1 MFRMDIL
8 RPFSAYRRK
17 TGRTRDLI
25 SGIVLSVIFVLSAP
39 FLRGGPQEK
48 AATDQTVPIM
58 PDIDRPD
65 SWADRM
71 RRERPVREL
80 SVKDAIRLAL
90 INNLEI
96 AIEDYNEDLNRQQVF
111 GAKGFYDPRLR
122 FEVGWTATE
131 NPSRS
136 ILDAGRGIPVN
147 TTDRI
152 YFDTSLVQN
161 LPNGSNLTVR
171 FNNDR
176 FSTNSTF
183 SFMNPSFGSN
193 FAVLLRQPLWR
204 GFRQTQTRHQLKLFN
219 LDIKISD
226 SQFQQKVS
234 EIVQQVQ
241 NQYWELVFA
250 IESYEAI
257 RKSME
262 LAIIQHE
269 NNRKRVRIGVM
280 ASIEIT
286 ASRAEVAT
294 REQELIQSEVQII
307 TSQNGL
313 KRHLAPDPT
322 APIWNLTLIPT
333 QLPQVQDLAITLD
346 EAIARALENRPE
358 LEQNRLLREKVEVD
372 REYYRQDGRPTVDFV
387 ASLSNTGR
395 AGEIFGSEFV
405 DTDGD
410 GIPDTGLQNV
420 PQPANP
426 FFGGFGNSW
435 GQVFGFDY
443 INYTLGVSVEIP
455 LRNRANEA
463 QRASLLIEDR
473 RLASQL
479 KNQQQ
484 MIIVEVRNAYES
496 IATQRKRLE
505 AARVARQLS
514 EAQLEGE
521 NKRFQ
526 AGLST
531 NFEVLRYQRD
541 LSQSQVQELR
551 ARVDYQQAVTDL
563 EKAMYTIVDS
573 NDIVLARRD

>member
-1 MFRMDIL
+1 MKSVKGIIL
-8 RPFSAYRRK
+8 P
-17 TGRTRDLI
+17 
-25 SGIVLSVIFVLSAP
+25 IVFVFALP
-39 FLRGGPQEK
+39 FLRAVPQEK
-48 AATDQTVPIM
+48 SAPDQEGPKM
-58 PDIDRPD
+58 PEIDRPE

-96 AIEDYNEDLNRQQVF
+96 AIEDYNEDLNRQQIF
-111 GAKGFYDPRLR
+111 GTRGFYDPRLQ
-122 FEVGWTATE
+122 FEVGWAATE
-131 NPSRS
+131 NPARS

-147 TTDRI
+147 TTNRI

-161 LPNGSNLTVR
+161 LPNGSSLTLN
-171 FNNDR
+171 FNNNR
-176 FSTNSTF
+176 FSTNSAF

-193 FAVLLRQPLWR
+193 FAASLRQPLLR
-204 GFRQTQTRHQLKLFN
+204 GFRQTQTRRQLKLYN
-219 LDIKISD
+219 LDIEISD

-269 NNRKRVRIGVM
+269 NNQKRVRIGVM
-280 ASIEIT
+280 APIEVT

-294 REQELIQSEVQII
+294 REQEMIQSEVQII

-313 KRHLAPDPT
+313 KRYLAPDPT
-322 APIWNLTLIPT
+322 AAIWNLTLIPT
-333 QLPQVQDLAITLD
+333 QLPRVQDLTITLD
-346 EAIARALENRPE
+346 EAISRAMERRPE
-358 LEQNRLLREKVEVD
+358 LEQNRLEREQVEVD
-372 REYYRQDGRPTVDFV
+372 REYYQREGRPTVDLV
-387 ASLSNTGR
+387 ASLTNTGR
-395 AGEIFGSEFV
+395 AGEVFGSEFV

-410 GIPDTGLQNV
+410 GVPDTRLENV
-420 PQPANP
+420 PQPSNP
-426 FFGGFGNSW
+426 FFGSFGKSW

-463 QRASLLIEDR
+463 DRARILIQDR

-484 MIIVEVRNAYES
+484 MIIVEVRNAFES
-496 IATQRKRLE
+496 IATQRKRLQ
-505 AARVARQLS
+505 AAQVARQLS

-563 EKAMYTIVDS
+563 ETAMYTIVDS
-573 NDIVLARRD
+573 SDIVMARRD

>member
-1 MFRMDIL
+1 MKSVKGIIL
-8 RPFSAYRRK
+8 P
-17 TGRTRDLI
+17 
-25 SGIVLSVIFVLSAP
+25 IFLLTAVP
-39 FLRGGPQEK
+39 FLRAVPQEK
-48 AATDQTVPIM
+48 TATDQAQPTM
-58 PDIDRPD
+58 PAIDRPE

-96 AIEDYNEDLNRQQVF
+96 AIEDYNEDLNRQQIF
-111 GAKGFYDPRLR
+111 GTRGFYDPRLS
-122 FEVGWTATE
+122 FEVGWAATE
-131 NPSRS
+131 NPARS

-161 LPNGSNLTVR
+161 LPNGSSVILS
-171 FNNDR
+171 FNNNR

-193 FAVLLRQPLWR
+193 FAVSLRQPLWR
-204 GFRQTQTRHQLKLFN
+204 GFKKTQTRRQLKLFN
-219 LDIKISD
+219 LDIEISD
-226 SQFQQKVS
+226 SQFQQTVS

-269 NNRKRVRIGVM
+269 NNQKRVQIGVM
-280 ASIEIT
+280 APIEIT

-294 REQELIQSEVQII
+294 REQEMIQSEVQII

-333 QLPQVQDLAITLD
+333 QLPQVQDLAITMD
-346 EAIARALENRPE
+346 EAISRALGRRPE
-358 LEQNRLLREKVEVD
+358 LEQNRLLRQKVEVD
-372 REYYRQDGRPTVDFV
+372 REYYQREGRPTVDLV
-387 ASLSNTGR
+387 ASLTNTGR

-410 GIPDTGLQNV
+410 GVPDTSLQNV
-420 PQPANP
+420 PQQANP
-426 FFGGFGNSW
+426 FFGSFGNSW

-463 QRASLLIEDR
+463 ERAMLLIEDR

-505 AARVARQLS
+505 AAGVARQLS
-514 EAQLEGE
+514 EAQLVGE

-563 EKAMYTIVDS
+563 ETAMYTIVDN

>member
-1 MFRMDIL
+1 MNIP
-8 RPFSAYRRK
+8 RPFAARRRRIR
-17 TGRTRDLI
+17 RTRGLLA
-25 SGIVLSVIFVLSAP
+25 GIALPIFLVLTVP
-39 FLRGGPQEK
+39 FLWAVPQEK
-48 AATDQTVPIM
+48 TASDQAQSEM
-58 PDIDRPD
+58 PAIDRPE

-80 SVKDAIRLAL
+80 SVKDVIRLAL
-90 INNLEI
+90 TNNLEI
-96 AIEDYNEDLNRQQVF
+96 AIEDYNEDLNRQWIF
-111 GAKGFYDPRLR
+111 GTRGFYDPRLR
-122 FEVGWTATE
+122 FEVGWAATE
-131 NPSRS
+131 NPARS
-136 ILDAGRGIPVN
+136 ILDAGQGIPVN

-161 LPNGSNLTVR
+161 LPNGSSLILN
-171 FNNDR
+171 FNNNR

-193 FAVLLRQPLWR
+193 FAVSLRQPLWR
-204 GFRQTQTRHQLKLFN
+204 GFRETFTRRQLKLYN
-219 LDIKISD
+219 LDIEISE

-280 ASIEIT
+280 APIEIT

-294 REQELIQSEVQII
+294 REQEMIQSEVQII
-307 TSQNGL
+307 TAQNGL

-333 QLPQVQDLAITLD
+333 QLPRVQELAITLD
-346 EAIARALENRPE
+346 EAIARAMERRPE
-358 LEQNRLLREKVEVD
+358 LEQNRLLREQVEVD
-372 REYYRQDGRPTVDFV
+372 REYYQREGRPTVDLV
-387 ASLSNTGR
+387 VSLTNTGR

-405 DTDGD
+405 DSDGD
-410 GIPDTGLQNV
+410 GVPDTRLENV
-420 PQPANP
+420 SQPSNP
-426 FFGGFGNSW
+426 FFGSFGNSW

-455 LRNRANEA
+455 LKNRANDAE
-463 QRASLLIEDR
+463 RARILIRDR

-505 AARVARQLS
+505 AAGVARQLS

-541 LSQSQVQELR
+541 LSQAQVQELR

-573 NDIVLARRD
+573 NDIMLARRD

>member
-1 MFRMDIL
+1 MKSVNRIIVPIL
-8 RPFSAYRRK
+8 FVILVP
-17 TGRTRDLI
+17 
-25 SGIVLSVIFVLSAP
+25 LSRAV
-39 FLRGGPQEK
+39 PQEK
-48 AATDQTVPIM
+48 SDPDQTTPQM
-58 PDIDRPD
+58 PKIDRPE

-71 RRERPVREL
+71 RREGPVREL
-80 SVKDAIRLAL
+80 TVKDAIRLAL

-96 AIEDYNEDLNRQQVF
+96 AIEDYNEDLNRQWIF
-111 GAKGFYDPRLR
+111 GTRGFYDPRLQ
-122 FEVGWTATE
+122 FEVGWAATE
-131 NPSRS
+131 NPARS

-152 YFDTSLVQN
+152 YFNTSLVQN
-161 LPNGSNLTVR
+161 LPNGSSLTLN
-171 FNNDR
+171 FNNNR
-176 FSTNSTF
+176 FSTNSAF

-193 FAVLLRQPLWR
+193 FAVSLRQPLWR
-204 GFRQTQTRHQLKLFN
+204 GFRKTQTRRQLKLYN
-219 LDIKISD
+219 LEIEIND

-269 NNRKRVRIGVM
+269 NNQKRVQIGVM
-280 ASIEIT
+280 APIEIT

-294 REQELIQSEVQII
+294 REQEMIQSEVQII

-313 KRHLAPDPT
+313 KRYLAPDPT
-322 APIWNLTLIPT
+322 ARLWNLTLIPT
-333 QLPQVQDLAITLD
+333 QLPRVQDLAITLD
-346 EAIARALENRPE
+346 EAIARAMERRPE
-358 LEQNRLLREKVEVD
+358 LEQNRLLRKQVEVD
-372 REYYRQDGRPTVDFV
+372 REYYQREGRPTVDLV
-387 ASLSNTGR
+387 ASLTNTGR
-395 AGEIFGSEFV
+395 AGEVFGSEFV
-405 DTDGD
+405 DSDGD
-410 GIPDTGLQNV
+410 GVPDMRLENV
-420 PQPANP
+420 PQPSNP
-426 FFGGFGNSW
+426 FFGSFGNSW

-463 QRASLLIEDR
+463 ERARLLIRER
-473 RLASQL
+473 RLTSQL

-484 MIIVEVRNAYES
+484 MVIVEVRNAYES

>member
-1 MFRMDIL
+1 MKSVKGIFLPVFIVIAV
-8 RPFSAYRRK
+8 PFLGA
-17 TGRTRDLI
+17 
-25 SGIVLSVIFVLSAP
+25 VPQEESAP
-39 FLRGGPQEK
+39 DQDGPQ
-48 AATDQTVPIM
+48 M
-58 PDIDRPD
+58 PKIDRPE

-90 INNLEI
+90 LNNLEI
-96 AIEDYNEDLNRQQVF
+96 AIEDYNEDLNRQQIF
-111 GAKGFYDPRLR
+111 GTRGFYDPRIQ
-122 FEVGWTATE
+122 FEVGWAATE
-131 NPSRS
+131 NPARS
-136 ILDAGRGIPVN
+136 ILDAGQGIPVN
-147 TTDRI
+147 TTDRV
-152 YFDTSLVQN
+152 YFDTSLIQN
-161 LPNGSNLTVR
+161 LPNGSSLTFS
-171 FNNDR
+171 FNNNR

-193 FAVLLRQPLWR
+193 FAVGLRQPLWR
-204 GFRQTQTRHQLKLFN
+204 GFRKTQTRRQLKLFN
-219 LDIKISD
+219 LEIEISD

-269 NNRKRVRIGVM
+269 NNQKRVRIGVM
-280 ASIEIT
+280 APIEIT

-294 REQELIQSEVQII
+294 REQEMIQSEVQII

-313 KRHLAPDPT
+313 KRHLAPDPR
-322 APIWNLTLIPT
+322 APLWNLTLIPT
-333 QLPQVQDLAITLD
+333 QLPRVRDLTITLD
-346 EAIARALENRPE
+346 EAIARAMEKRPE
-358 LEQNRLLREKVEVD
+358 LDQNRLLQEQVEVD
-372 REYYRQDGRPTVDFV
+372 REYYRQDGRPTVDLV
-387 ASLSNTGR
+387 ASLTNTGR
-395 AGEIFGSEFV
+395 AGEILARQFV

-410 GIPDTGLQNV
+410 GVPDTRMQDV
-420 PQPANP
+420 PQLSNP
-426 FFGGFGNSW
+426 FFGSFGNSW

-463 QRASLLIEDR
+463 ERASLLIRER

-505 AARVARQLS
+505 AARVARELS

>member
-1 MFRMDIL
+1 MEIL

-17 TGRTRDLI
+17 IRRTGDLL
-25 SGIVLSVIFVLSAP
+25 SRIVLSILFVLPVP
-39 FLRGGPQEK
+39 FLRGGLQEK
-48 AATDQTVPIM
+48 AAADQTRPII
-58 PDIDRPD
+58 PEIDRPD

-71 RRERPVREL
+71 RRETPVRKL

-90 INNLEI
+90 TNNLEI
-96 AIEDYNEDLNRQQVF
+96 AIEDYNEDLNRQNIF
-111 GAKGFYDPRLR
+111 RSKGFYDPRLR
-122 FEVGWTATE
+122 FEVGWAATE

-136 ILDAGRGIPVN
+136 ILDAGQGIPVN
-147 TTDRI
+147 TTDQI

-161 LPNGSNLTVR
+161 LPNGSSLTLN
-171 FNNDR
+171 FNNNR

-193 FAVLLRQPLWR
+193 FAVMLRQPLWR
-204 GFRQTQTRHQLKLFN
+204 GFRKTQTRRELKLYN
-219 LDIKISD
+219 LETEISD

-241 NQYWELVFA
+241 KQYWELVFA

-269 NNRKRVRIGVM
+269 NNRKRVQIGVM

-294 REQELIQSEVQII
+294 REQEMIQSEVQII
-307 TSQNGL
+307 TAQNGL

-346 EAIARALENRPE
+346 EAIARAMERRPE
-358 LEQNRLLREKVEVD
+358 LEQNRLLREQVEVD
-372 REYYRQDGRPTVDFV
+372 REYYKQDGRPTVDLV
-387 ASLSNTGR
+387 ASLTNTGR

-410 GIPDTGLQNV
+410 GVPDTRLQNV
-420 PQPANP
+420 PQPSNP

-463 QRASLLIEDR
+463 ERASLLIRDR
-473 RLASQL
+473 QLASQL

-541 LSQSQVQELR
+541 LGQSQVQELR
-551 ARVDYQQAVTDL
+551 ARLAYQQAVTDL
-563 EKAMYTIVDS
+563 EKAHVHHCRQQRHR
-573 NDIVLARRD
+573 AGPP

>member
-1 MFRMDIL
+1 MKSVKGIIL
-8 RPFSAYRRK
+8 PVF
-17 TGRTRDLI
+17 
-25 SGIVLSVIFVLSAP
+25 VVIAVP
-39 FLRGGPQEK
+39 FLRAVPQEEPAPDQAGPQ
-48 AATDQTVPIM
+48 M
-58 PDIDRPD
+58 PKIDRPE

-90 INNLEI
+90 LNNLEI
-96 AIEDYNEDLNRQQVF
+96 AIEDYNEDLNRQQIF
-111 GAKGFYDPRLR
+111 GTRGFYDPRLQ

-131 NPSRS
+131 NPARS
-136 ILDAGRGIPVN
+136 ILDAGQGIPVN

-152 YFDTSLVQN
+152 YFDTALIQN
-161 LPNGSNLTVR
+161 LPNGSSLSLS
-171 FNNDR
+171 FNNNR

-193 FAVLLRQPLWR
+193 FAVGLRQPLWR
-204 GFRQTQTRHQLKLFN
+204 GFRKTQTRRQLKLYN
-219 LDIKISD
+219 LEIEISD

-269 NNRKRVRIGVM
+269 NNQKRVRIGVM
-280 ASIEIT
+280 APIEIT

-294 REQELIQSEVQII
+294 REQEMIQSEVQII

-313 KRHLAPDPT
+313 KRHLAPDPR
-322 APIWNLTLIPT
+322 APLWNLTLIPT
-333 QLPQVQDLAITLD
+333 QLPRVHDLTITLD
-346 EAIARALENRPE
+346 EAIARAMEGRPE
-358 LEQNRLLREKVEVD
+358 LDQNRLLREQVEVD
-372 REYYRQDGRPTVDFV
+372 REYYRQDGRPTVDLV
-387 ASLSNTGR
+387 ASLTNTGR
-395 AGEIFGSEFV
+395 AGEIFGSQFV

-410 GIPDTGLQNV
+410 GVPDTRMQNV
-420 PQPANP
+420 AQPSSP

-443 INYTLGVSVEIP
+443 INYTVGVSVEIP
-455 LRNRANEA
+455 LKNRANEA
-463 QRASLLIEDR
+463 ERASLLIRER

-496 IATQRKRLE
+496 IATQGKRLE
-505 AARVARQLS
+505 AARVARELS

>member
-1 MFRMDIL
+1 MNIPRQF
-8 RPFSAYRRK
+8 AVRRRRIR
-17 TGRTRDLI
+17 RTRGLLA
-25 SGIVLSVIFVLSAP
+25 GIVLPIFLVLTVP
-39 FLRGGPQEK
+39 FLWAVPQEK
-48 AATDQTVPIM
+48 TAFDQAQSEM
-58 PDIDRPD
+58 PAIDRPE

-71 RRERPVREL
+71 RREKLVREL
-80 SVKDAIRLAL
+80 SVKDAIRLSL

-96 AIEDYNEDLNRQQVF
+96 SIEDYNEDLNRQLIF
-111 GAKGFYDPRLR
+111 GTKGFYDPRIQ
-122 FEVGWTATE
+122 FEVGWAATE
-131 NPSRS
+131 NPARS
-136 ILDAGRGIPVN
+136 ILDAGQGIPVN

-161 LPNGSNLTVR
+161 LPNGSSLALN
-171 FNNDR
+171 FNNNR
-176 FSTNSTF
+176 FSTNSSF

-193 FAVLLRQPLWR
+193 IAATLRQPLLR
-204 GFRQTQTRHQLKLFN
+204 GFRKTQTRRQLMLYN
-219 LDIKISD
+219 LETEISD

-280 ASIEIT
+280 APIEVT

-294 REQELIQSEVQII
+294 REQEMIQSEVQII

-313 KRHLAPDPT
+313 RRYLAPDPT
-322 APIWNLTLIPT
+322 ASIWNLTLIPT
-333 QLPQVQDLAITLD
+333 QRPQVQDLVITLD
-346 EAIARALENRPE
+346 EAIARAMERRPE
-358 LEQNRLLREKVEVD
+358 LKQNQLAREQVEVD
-372 REYYRQDGRPTVDFV
+372 REFFQKDGRPSVDLV
-387 ASLSNTGR
+387 ASLTNTGR
-395 AGEIFGSEFV
+395 AGEVFGSEFV

-410 GIPDTGLQNV
+410 GVPDTRMQNV
-420 PQPANP
+420 PQPGSP
-426 FFGGFGNSW
+426 FYGGFGNSW

-455 LRNRANEA
+455 LKNRANEA
-463 QRASLLIEDR
+463 ERASILIRDR

-484 MIIVEVRNAYES
+484 MIIVEVRNAYET

-505 AARVARQLS
+505 AAGVARQLS

-541 LSQSQVQELR
+541 LSQAQVQELR

-573 NDIVLARRD
+573 NDIMLARRD

>member
-1 MFRMDIL
+1 MNIP
-8 RPFSAYRRK
+8 RPFAVRRRRIR
-17 TGRTRDLI
+17 RTRGLLA
-25 SGIVLSVIFVLSAP
+25 GIALPIFLVLTVP
-39 FLRGGPQEK
+39 FLWAVPQEK
-48 AATDQTVPIM
+48 TASDQAQSEM
-58 PDIDRPD
+58 PAIDRPE

-80 SVKDAIRLAL
+80 SVMDAIRLAL
-90 INNLEI
+90 TNNLEI
-96 AIEDYNEDLNRQQVF
+96 AIEDYNEDLNRQQIF
-111 GAKGFYDPRLR
+111 GTRGFYDPRLR
-122 FEVGWTATE
+122 FEVGWAATE
-131 NPSRS
+131 NPARS
-136 ILDAGRGIPVN
+136 ILDAGQGIPVN

-161 LPNGSNLTVR
+161 LPNGSSLTLN
-171 FNNDR
+171 FNNNR

-193 FAVLLRQPLWR
+193 FAVSLRQPLWR
-204 GFRQTQTRHQLKLFN
+204 GFRETFTRRQLKLYN
-219 LDIKISD
+219 LDIEISE

-280 ASIEIT
+280 APIEIT

-294 REQELIQSEVQII
+294 REQEMIQSEVQII
-307 TSQNGL
+307 TAQNGL

-333 QLPQVQDLAITLD
+333 QLPRVQDLAITLD
-346 EAIARALENRPE
+346 EAIARAMERRPE
-358 LEQNRLLREKVEVD
+358 LEQNRLLREQVEVD
-372 REYYRQDGRPTVDFV
+372 REYYQREGRPTVDLV
-387 ASLSNTGR
+387 ASLTNTGR

-405 DTDGD
+405 DSDGD
-410 GIPDTGLQNV
+410 GVPDTRLENV
-420 PQPANP
+420 SQPSNP
-426 FFGGFGNSW
+426 FFGSFGNSW

-455 LRNRANEA
+455 LKNRANDAE
-463 QRASLLIEDR
+463 RARILIRDR

-505 AARVARQLS
+505 AAGVARQLS

-541 LSQSQVQELR
+541 LSQAQVQELR

-573 NDIVLARRD
+573 NDIMLARRD

>member
-1 MFRMDIL
+1 MNIPKPLAARRRRIKRSRGL
-8 RPFSAYRRK
+8 LAGITFSIF
-17 TGRTRDLI
+17 L
-25 SGIVLSVIFVLSAP
+25 VLTVP
-39 FLRGGPQEK
+39 FLRAGPQEK
-48 AATDQTVPIM
+48 TAIDQALSEM
-58 PDIDRPD
+58 PAIDRPE

-71 RRERPVREL
+71 RRETPAREL

-90 INNLEI
+90 VNNLEI
-96 AIEDYNEDLNRQQVF
+96 AIEDYNEDLNRQNIF
-111 GAKGFYDPRLR
+111 RSKGFYDPRLR
-122 FEVGWTATE
+122 FQVGWTATE

-136 ILDAGRGIPVN
+136 ILDAGQGIPVN
-147 TTDRI
+147 TTDQI

-161 LPNGSNLTVR
+161 LPNGSSLTLN
-171 FNNDR
+171 FNNNR

-193 FAVLLRQPLWR
+193 FSIMLRQPLWR
-204 GFRQTQTRHQLKLFN
+204 GFRKTQTRRELKLYN
-219 LDIKISD
+219 LETEISD

-241 NQYWELVFA
+241 KQYWELVFA

-269 NNRKRVRIGVM
+269 NNRKRVQIGVM

-294 REQELIQSEVQII
+294 REQEMIQSEVRII
-307 TSQNGL
+307 TAQNGL

-346 EAIARALENRPE
+346 EAIARAMERRPE
-358 LEQNRLLREKVEVD
+358 LEQNRLLREQVEVD
-372 REYYRQDGRPTVDFV
+372 REYYKQDGRPTVDLV
-387 ASLSNTGR
+387 ASLTNTGR

-410 GIPDTGLQNV
+410 GVPDTRLQNV
-420 PQPANP
+420 PQPSNP

-463 QRASLLIEDR
+463 ERASLLIRDR
-473 RLASQL
+473 QLASRL

-573 NDIVLARRD
+573 SDIVLARRD

>member
-1 MFRMDIL
+1 MKSVKGIIL
-8 RPFSAYRRK
+8 PIFF
-17 TGRTRDLI
+17 
-25 SGIVLSVIFVLSAP
+25 VITVP
-39 FLRGGPQEK
+39 FLRAVPQEK
-48 AATDQTVPIM
+48 STPDQTAPKM
-58 PDIDRPD
+58 PKIDRPE

-96 AIEDYNEDLNRQQVF
+96 AIEDYNEDLNRQQIF
-111 GAKGFYDPRLR
+111 GTRGFYDPRLR
-122 FEVGWTATE
+122 FEVGWAATE
-131 NPSRS
+131 NPARS

-161 LPNGSNLTVR
+161 LPNGSSFTLS
-171 FNNDR
+171 FNNNR

-193 FAVLLRQPLWR
+193 FAVELRQPLWR
-204 GFRQTQTRHQLKLFN
+204 GFQKTQTRLQLKLYN
-219 LDIKISD
+219 LQTEISD

-269 NNRKRVRIGVM
+269 NNQKRVRIGVM
-280 ASIEIT
+280 APIEIT

-294 REQELIQSEVQII
+294 REQEMIQSEVQII

-313 KRHLAPDPT
+313 KRYLAPDPT

-333 QLPQVQDLAITLD
+333 QRPQVQDLAITLD
-346 EAIARALENRPE
+346 EAIGRALERRPE
-358 LEQNRLLREKVEVD
+358 LEQNRLAREQVEME
-372 REYYRQDGRPTVDFV
+372 REYYQREGRPTVDLV
-387 ASLSNTGR
+387 ASLTNTGR

-405 DTDGD
+405 DADGD
-410 GIPDTGLQNV
+410 GVPDTRLQNV

-426 FFGGFGNSW
+426 FFGRFGNSW

-463 QRASLLIEDR
+463 ERASLLIEDR
-473 RLASQL
+473 RLTSRL

-514 EAQLEGE
+514 EAQLKGE

-551 ARVDYQQAVTDL
+551 ARVDHQQAVTDL

>member
-1 MFRMDIL
+1 MKSVKGIIL
-8 RPFSAYRRK
+8 PIF
-17 TGRTRDLI
+17 L
-25 SGIVLSVIFVLSAP
+25 VIAVP
-39 FLRGGPQEK
+39 FLRAVPQEK
-48 AATDQTVPIM
+48 STSDQTAPKM
-58 PDIDRPD
+58 PKIDRPE

-90 INNLEI
+90 VNNLEI
-96 AIEDYNEDLNRQQVF
+96 AIEDYNEDLNRQWIF
-111 GAKGFYDPRLR
+111 GTRGFYDPRLR
-122 FEVGWTATE
+122 FEVGWAATE
-131 NPSRS
+131 NPARS
-136 ILDAGRGIPVN
+136 ILDAGQGIPVN

-161 LPNGSNLTVR
+161 LPNGSSVALN
-171 FNNDR
+171 FNNNR
-176 FSTNSTF
+176 FSTNSAF

-193 FAVLLRQPLWR
+193 FAVSLRQPLMR
-204 GFRQTQTRHQLKLFN
+204 GFRQTQTRRQLKLYN
-219 LDIKISD
+219 LETEIND

-269 NNRKRVRIGVM
+269 NNQKRVQIGVM
-280 ASIEIT
+280 APIEIT

-294 REQELIQSEVQII
+294 REQEMIQSEVQII

-313 KRHLAPDPT
+313 KRYLAPDPT

-333 QLPQVQDLAITLD
+333 QLPRVQDLAITMD
-346 EAIARALENRPE
+346 EAIARAMERRPE
-358 LEQNRLLREKVEVD
+358 LEQNRLLREQVEVD
-372 REYYRQDGRPTVDFV
+372 REYYRREGRPTVDLV
-387 ASLSNTGR
+387 ASLTNTGR
-395 AGEIFGSEFV
+395 AGEVFGSEFV
-405 DTDGD
+405 DSDGD
-410 GIPDTGLQNV
+410 GVPDMRLENV
-420 PQPANP
+420 PQTSSP
-426 FFGGFGNSW
+426 FFGSFGNSW
-435 GQVFGFDY
+435 GQVFGFNY
-443 INYTLGVSVEIP
+443 MNYTLGVSVEIP
-455 LRNRANEA
+455 LKNRANDAE
-463 QRASLLIEDR
+463 RARILIRDR

-484 MIIVEVRNAYES
+484 MVIVEVRNAYES

-505 AARVARQLS
+505 AAGVARQLS

-541 LSQSQVQELR
+541 LSQAQVQELR

-563 EKAMYTIVDS
+563 EKAMYTIVDN

>member
-1 MFRMDIL
+1 MK
-8 RPFSAYRRK
+8 SVK
-17 TGRTRDLI
+17 
-25 SGIVLSVIFVLSAP
+25 GIIVPVFFVFAVP
-39 FLRGGPQEK
+39 FLRAVPQQKSAPDQIGPK
-48 AATDQTVPIM
+48 M
-58 PDIDRPD
+58 PEIDRPE

-96 AIEDYNEDLNRQQVF
+96 AIEDYNEDLNRQQIF
-111 GAKGFYDPRLR
+111 GTRGFYDPRLR
-122 FEVGWTATE
+122 FEVGWAATE
-131 NPSRS
+131 NPARS

-161 LPNGSNLTVR
+161 LPNGSSFTLS
-171 FNNDR
+171 FNNNR

-193 FAVLLRQPLWR
+193 FAVELRQPLWR
-204 GFRQTQTRHQLKLFN
+204 GFQKTQTRLQLKLYN
-219 LDIKISD
+219 LQTEISD

-269 NNRKRVRIGVM
+269 NNQKRVRIGVM
-280 ASIEIT
+280 APIEIT

-294 REQELIQSEVQII
+294 REQEMIQSEVQII

-313 KRHLAPDPT
+313 KRYLAPDPT

-333 QLPQVQDLAITLD
+333 QRPQVQDLAITLD
-346 EAIARALENRPE
+346 EAIGRALERRPE
-358 LEQNRLLREKVEVD
+358 LEQNRLAREQVEME
-372 REYYRQDGRPTVDFV
+372 REYYQREGRPTVDLV
-387 ASLSNTGR
+387 ASLTNTGR

-405 DTDGD
+405 DADGD
-410 GIPDTGLQNV
+410 GVPDTRLQNV

-426 FFGGFGNSW
+426 FFGRFGNSW

-463 QRASLLIEDR
+463 ERASLLIEDR
-473 RLASQL
+473 RLTSRL

-514 EAQLEGE
+514 EAQLKGE

-551 ARVDYQQAVTDL
+551 ARVDHQQAVTDL

>member
-1 MFRMDIL
+1 MNIP
-8 RPFSAYRRK
+8 RPFAVRRRRIK
-17 TGRTRDLI
+17 RTRGLLA
-25 SGIVLSVIFVLSAP
+25 GIALPIFLVLTVP
-39 FLRGGPQEK
+39 FLWAVPQEK
-48 AATDQTVPIM
+48 TASDQAQSEM
-58 PDIDRPD
+58 PAIDRPE

-90 INNLEI
+90 TNNLEI
-96 AIEDYNEDLNRQQVF
+96 AIEDYNEDLNRQWIF
-111 GAKGFYDPRLR
+111 GARGFYDPRLR
-122 FEVGWTATE
+122 FEVGWAATE
-131 NPSRS
+131 NPARS
-136 ILDAGRGIPVN
+136 ILDAGQGIPVN

-161 LPNGSNLTVR
+161 LPNGSSLTLN
-171 FNNDR
+171 FNNNR

-193 FAVLLRQPLWR
+193 FAVSLRQPLWR
-204 GFRQTQTRHQLKLFN
+204 GFRETFTRRQLKLYN
-219 LDIKISD
+219 LDIEISE

-280 ASIEIT
+280 APIEIT

-294 REQELIQSEVQII
+294 REQEMIQSEVQII
-307 TSQNGL
+307 TAQNGL

-333 QLPQVQDLAITLD
+333 QLPRVQDLAITLD
-346 EAIARALENRPE
+346 EAIARAMERRPE
-358 LEQNRLLREKVEVD
+358 LEQNRLLREQVEVD
-372 REYYRQDGRPTVDFV
+372 REYYQREGRPTVDLV
-387 ASLSNTGR
+387 ASLTNTGR

-405 DTDGD
+405 DSDGD
-410 GIPDTGLQNV
+410 GVPDTRLENV
-420 PQPANP
+420 SQPSNP
-426 FFGGFGNSW
+426 FFGSFGNSW

-455 LRNRANEA
+455 LKNRANDAE
-463 QRASLLIEDR
+463 RARILIRDR

-505 AARVARQLS
+505 AAGVARQLS

-541 LSQSQVQELR
+541 LSQAQVQELR

-573 NDIVLARRD
+573 NDIVMARRD

>member
-1 MFRMDIL
+1 MKSVKGIIL
-8 RPFSAYRRK
+8 PIFF
-17 TGRTRDLI
+17 
-25 SGIVLSVIFVLSAP
+25 VITVP
-39 FLRGGPQEK
+39 FLRAVPQEK
-48 AATDQTVPIM
+48 STPDQTAPKM
-58 PDIDRPD
+58 PKIDRPE

-96 AIEDYNEDLNRQQVF
+96 AIEDYNEDLNRQWIF
-111 GAKGFYDPRLR
+111 GTRGFYDPRLR
-122 FEVGWTATE
+122 FEVGWAATE
-131 NPSRS
+131 NPARS

-161 LPNGSNLTVR
+161 LPNGSSVTLN
-171 FNNDR
+171 FNNNR
-176 FSTNSTF
+176 FSTNSAF

-193 FAVLLRQPLWR
+193 FAVSLRQPLMR
-204 GFRQTQTRHQLKLFN
+204 GFRQTQTRRQLKLYN
-219 LDIKISD
+219 LETEIND

-269 NNRKRVRIGVM
+269 NNQKRVRIGVM
-280 ASIEIT
+280 APIEIT

-294 REQELIQSEVQII
+294 REQEMIQSEVQII

-313 KRHLAPDPT
+313 KRYLAPDPT
-322 APIWNLTLIPT
+322 AAIWNLTLIPT
-333 QLPQVQDLAITLD
+333 QLPRVRDLAITLD
-346 EAIARALENRPE
+346 EAIARAMERRPE
-358 LEQNRLLREKVEVD
+358 LEQNRLLREQVEVD
-372 REYYRQDGRPTVDFV
+372 REYYQREGRPSVDLV
-387 ASLSNTGR
+387 ASLTNTGR

-405 DTDGD
+405 DSDGD
-410 GIPDTGLQNV
+410 GVPDTRLENV
-420 PQPANP
+420 SQPSNP
-426 FFGGFGNSW
+426 FSGSFGNSW

-455 LRNRANEA
+455 LKNRANDAE
-463 QRASLLIEDR
+463 RARILIRDR

-484 MIIVEVRNAYES
+484 MVIVEVRNAYES

-505 AARVARQLS
+505 AAGVARQLS

-541 LSQSQVQELR
+541 LSQAQVQELR

-563 EKAMYTIVDS
+563 EKAMYTIVDN

>member
-1 MFRMDIL
+1 MNIP
-8 RPFSAYRRK
+8 RPFVVRRRK
-17 TGRTRDLI
+17 TRRTHDPLA
-25 SGIVLSVIFVLSAP
+25 GIVLPIFLLLTVP
-39 FLRGGPQEK
+39 FLRAGPQEK
-48 AATDQTVPIM
+48 TAIDQAQSEM
-58 PDIDRPD
+58 PAIDRPE

-71 RRERPVREL
+71 RRERPVREM

-90 INNLEI
+90 TNNLEI
-96 AIEDYNEDLNRQQVF
+96 AIEDYNEDLNRQNIF
-111 GAKGFYDPRLR
+111 RSKGFYDPRLR
-122 FEVGWTATE
+122 VEVGWTATE
-131 NPSRS
+131 NPARS
-136 ILDAGRGIPVN
+136 ILDAGQGIPVN
-147 TTDRI
+147 TTGLI

-161 LPNGSNLTVR
+161 LPNGSSLTLN
-171 FNNDR
+171 FNNNR
-176 FSTNSTF
+176 FSTNSAF

-193 FAVLLRQPLWR
+193 FAVSLRQPLWR
-204 GFRQTQTRHQLKLFN
+204 GFRKTQTRRELKLYN
-219 LDIKISD
+219 LETEISE
-226 SQFQQKVS
+226 SQFQQKVA

-250 IESYEAI
+250 IQSYEAI

-269 NNRKRVRIGVM
+269 NNRKRVQIGVM

-294 REQELIQSEVQII
+294 REQEMIQSEVQII
-307 TSQNGL
+307 TAQNGL

-322 APIWNLTLIPT
+322 AAIWNLTLIPT

-346 EAIARALENRPE
+346 EAIARAMERRPE
-358 LEQNRLLREKVEVD
+358 LEQNRLLREQVEVD
-372 REYYRQDGRPTVDFV
+372 REYYRRDGRPTVDLV
-387 ASLSNTGR
+387 ASLTNTGR

-410 GIPDTGLQNV
+410 GVPDTRLQNV
-420 PQPANP
+420 PQPSNP

-463 QRASLLIEDR
+463 ERASLLIRDR
-473 RLASQL
+473 QLASQR

-484 MIIVEVRNAYES
+484 VIIVEVRNAYES

-541 LSQSQVQELR
+541 LSQSQVQELK

>member
-1 MFRMDIL
+1 MKSVQGTVL
-8 RPFSAYRRK
+8 P
-17 TGRTRDLI
+17 
-25 SGIVLSVIFVLSAP
+25 IVFVLALSGLPAVPQEESAP
-39 FLRGGPQEK
+39 
-48 AATDQTVPIM
+48 DQTGPKM
-58 PDIDRPD
+58 PEIDRPE

-96 AIEDYNEDLNRQQVF
+96 AIEDYNEDLNRQWIF
-111 GAKGFYDPRLR
+111 GTRGFYDPRLQ
-122 FEVGWTATE
+122 FEVGWAATE
-131 NPSRS
+131 NPARS
-136 ILDAGRGIPVN
+136 ILDAGQGIPVN

-161 LPNGSNLTVR
+161 LPNGSSLTLS
-171 FNNDR
+171 FNNNR
-176 FSTNSTF
+176 YSTNSTF

-193 FAVLLRQPLWR
+193 FAVSMRQPLWR
-204 GFRQTQTRHQLKLFN
+204 GFRKTWTKRQLKLFN
-219 LDIKISD
+219 LDTEISD

-280 ASIEIT
+280 APIEIT

-294 REQELIQSEVQII
+294 REQEMIQSEVQII

-313 KRHLAPDPT
+313 KRYLAPDPT
-322 APIWNLTLIPT
+322 AAIWNLTLIPT
-333 QLPQVQDLAITLD
+333 QLPQVRDLAITMD
-346 EAIARALENRPE
+346 EAIARAMERRPE
-358 LEQNRLLREKVEVD
+358 LEQNRLEREKVEVD
-372 REYYRQDGRPTVDFV
+372 REFYRRDGRPTVDLV
-387 ASLSNTGR
+387 ASLTNTGR

-410 GIPDTGLQNV
+410 GVPDTRMQNV
-420 PQPANP
+420 PQPASP
-426 FFGGFGNSW
+426 FFGSFGNSW

-463 QRASLLIEDR
+463 ERARILIRDR

-563 EKAMYTIVDS
+563 EKAMYTIVDR

>member
-1 MFRMDIL
+1 MNIP
-8 RPFSAYRRK
+8 RPFAVRRRRIR
-17 TGRTRDLI
+17 RTRGLLA
-25 SGIVLSVIFVLSAP
+25 GIVLPIFLVLTVP
-39 FLRGGPQEK
+39 FLWAVPQEK
-48 AATDQTVPIM
+48 TAFDQAQSEM
-58 PDIDRPD
+58 PAIDRPE

-71 RRERPVREL
+71 RREKLVREL
-80 SVKDAIRLAL
+80 SVKDAIRLSL

-96 AIEDYNEDLNRQQVF
+96 SIEDYNEDLNRQLIF
-111 GAKGFYDPRLR
+111 GTKGFYDPRIQ
-122 FEVGWTATE
+122 FEVGWAATE
-131 NPSRS
+131 NPARS
-136 ILDAGRGIPVN
+136 ILDAGQGIPVN

-152 YFDTSLVQN
+152 YFDSSLVQN
-161 LPNGSNLTVR
+161 LPNGSSLTLN
-171 FNNDR
+171 FNNNR
-176 FSTNSTF
+176 FSTNSSF

-193 FAVLLRQPLWR
+193 IAVILRQPLLR
-204 GFRQTQTRHQLKLFN
+204 GFRETWTRRQLRIYN
-219 LDIKISD
+219 LETEIND

-262 LAIIQHE
+262 LAIIQHK

-280 ASIEIT
+280 APIEVT

-294 REQELIQSEVQII
+294 REQEMIQSEVQII

-313 KRHLAPDPT
+313 KRYLAPDPT
-322 APIWNLTLIPT
+322 ASIWNLTLIPT
-333 QLPQVQDLAITLD
+333 QRPQVQDLVITLD
-346 EAIARALENRPE
+346 EAIARAMERRPE
-358 LEQNRLLREKVEVD
+358 LKQNQLAREQVEVD
-372 REYYRQDGRPTVDFV
+372 REFFQKDGRPSVDLV
-387 ASLSNTGR
+387 ANLTNTGR
-395 AGEIFGSEFV
+395 AGEVFGSEFV

-410 GIPDTGLQNV
+410 GVPDTARQNV
-420 PQPANP
+420 PQPGSP
-426 FFGGFGNSW
+426 FYGGFGNSW

-455 LRNRANEA
+455 LKNRANEA
-463 QRASLLIEDR
+463 ERASILIRDR

-484 MIIVEVRNAYES
+484 MIIVEVRNAYET

-505 AARVARQLS
+505 AAGVARQLS

-541 LSQSQVQELR
+541 LSQAQVQELR

-563 EKAMYTIVDS
+563 EKAMYTIVDN

>member
-1 MFRMDIL
+1 MDIL
-8 RPFSAYRRK
+8 RPFSAYRCK

-25 SGIVLSVIFVLSAP
+25 SGIVFSVIFVFSAP

-58 PDIDRPD
+58 PEIDRPD

-71 RRERPVREL
+71 RRETPVREL

-122 FEVGWTATE
+122 FEVGWAATE

-161 LPNGSNLTVR
+161 LPNGSSLTVR

-193 FAVLLRQPLWR
+193 FSVLLRQPLWR

-219 LDIKISD
+219 LDIQISD

-333 QLPQVQDLAITLD
+333 QLPQVQDLTITLD
-346 EAIARALENRPE
+346 EAIARAMEKRPE

-372 REYYRQDGRPTVDFV
+372 REYYRQDGRPTVDLV
-387 ASLSNTGR
+387 ATLTNTGR

-410 GIPDTGLQNV
+410 GVPDTGLQNV

-473 RLASQL
+473 QLASQL

-484 MIIVEVRNAYES
+484 MIIVEVRNAFES

>member
-1 MFRMDIL
+1 
-8 RPFSAYRRK
+8 
-17 TGRTRDLI
+17 
-25 SGIVLSVIFVLSAP
+25 
-39 FLRGGPQEK
+39 
-48 AATDQTVPIM
+48 M
-58 PDIDRPD
+58 PAIDRPE

-71 RRERPVREL
+71 RRETPAREL

-90 INNLEI
+90 VNNLEI
-96 AIEDYNEDLNRQQVF
+96 AIEDYNEDLNRQNIF
-111 GAKGFYDPRLR
+111 RSKGFYDPRLR
-122 FEVGWTATE
+122 FQVGWTATE

-136 ILDAGRGIPVN
+136 ILDAGQGIPVN
-147 TTDRI
+147 TTDQI

-161 LPNGSNLTVR
+161 LPNGSSLTLN
-171 FNNDR
+171 FNNNR

-193 FAVLLRQPLWR
+193 FSIMLRQPLWR
-204 GFRQTQTRHQLKLFN
+204 GFRKTQTRRELKLYN
-219 LDIKISD
+219 LETEISD

-241 NQYWELVFA
+241 KQYWELVFA

-269 NNRKRVRIGVM
+269 NNRKRVQIGVM

-294 REQELIQSEVQII
+294 REQEMIQSEVRII
-307 TSQNGL
+307 TAQNGL

-346 EAIARALENRPE
+346 EAIARAMERRPE
-358 LEQNRLLREKVEVD
+358 LEQNRLLREQVEVD
-372 REYYRQDGRPTVDFV
+372 REYYKQDGRPTVDLV
-387 ASLSNTGR
+387 ASLTNTGR

-410 GIPDTGLQNV
+410 GVPDTRLQNV
-420 PQPANP
+420 PQPSNP

-463 QRASLLIEDR
+463 ERASLLIRDR
-473 RLASQL
+473 QLASRL

-573 NDIVLARRD
+573 SDIVLARRD

>member
-1 MFRMDIL
+1 MNIP
-8 RPFSAYRRK
+8 RPFAVRRRRIR
-17 TGRTRDLI
+17 RTRGLLA
-25 SGIVLSVIFVLSAP
+25 GIVLPIFFVLSVP
-39 FLRGGPQEK
+39 FSRAGPQEK
-48 AATDQTVPIM
+48 TATDQVQPEM
-58 PDIDRPD
+58 PTIDRPE

-90 INNLEI
+90 TNNLEI
-96 AIEDYNEDLNRQQVF
+96 AIEDYNEDLNRQWIF
-111 GAKGFYDPRLR
+111 GARGFYDPRLR
-122 FEVGWTATE
+122 VEVGWAATE
-131 NPSRS
+131 NPARS
-136 ILDAGRGIPVN
+136 ILDAGQGIPVN

-161 LPNGSNLTVR
+161 LPNGSSLTLN
-171 FNNDR
+171 FNNNR

-193 FAVLLRQPLWR
+193 FAVSLRQPLWR
-204 GFRQTQTRHQLKLFN
+204 GFRETFTRRQLKLYN
-219 LDIKISD
+219 LDIEISE

-280 ASIEIT
+280 APIEIT

-294 REQELIQSEVQII
+294 REQEMIQSEVQII
-307 TSQNGL
+307 TAQNGL

-322 APIWNLTLIPT
+322 APIWNRTLIPT

-346 EAIARALENRPE
+346 EAIARAMERRPE
-358 LEQNRLLREKVEVD
+358 LEQNRLLREQVEVD
-372 REYYRQDGRPTVDFV
+372 REYYRRDGRPTVDLV
-387 ASLSNTGR
+387 ASLTNTGR

-405 DTDGD
+405 DSDGD
-410 GIPDTGLQNV
+410 GVPDTRLQNV
-420 PQPANP
+420 PQPSSP
-426 FFGGFGNSW
+426 FFGAFGNSW

-443 INYTLGVSVEIP
+443 INYTLGISVEIP
-455 LRNRANEA
+455 LKNRDNDAE
-463 QRASLLIEDR
+463 RARILIRDR

-505 AARVARQLS
+505 AAGVARQLS

-521 NKRFQ
+521 NRRFQ

-573 NDIVLARRD
+573 NDIMLARRD

>member
-1 MFRMDIL
+1 MKSVKGIIL
-8 RPFSAYRRK
+8 PIF
-17 TGRTRDLI
+17 L
-25 SGIVLSVIFVLSAP
+25 VIAVP
-39 FLRGGPQEK
+39 FLRAVPQEK
-48 AATDQTVPIM
+48 STPDQTAPKM
-58 PDIDRPD
+58 SKIDRPE

-96 AIEDYNEDLNRQQVF
+96 AIEDYNEDLNRQWIF
-111 GAKGFYDPRLR
+111 GTRGFYDPRLR
-122 FEVGWTATE
+122 FEVGWAATE
-131 NPSRS
+131 NPARS

-161 LPNGSNLTVR
+161 LPNGSSVTLN
-171 FNNDR
+171 FNNNR
-176 FSTNSTF
+176 FSTNSAF

-193 FAVLLRQPLWR
+193 FAVSLRQPLMR
-204 GFRQTQTRHQLKLFN
+204 GFRQTQTRRQLKLYN
-219 LDIKISD
+219 LETEIND

-269 NNRKRVRIGVM
+269 NNQKRVQIGVM
-280 ASIEIT
+280 APIEIT

-294 REQELIQSEVQII
+294 REQEMIQSEVQII

-313 KRHLAPDPT
+313 KRYLAPDPT

-333 QLPQVQDLAITLD
+333 QLPRVQDLAITMD
-346 EAIARALENRPE
+346 EAIARAMERRPE
-358 LEQNRLLREKVEVD
+358 LEQNRLFREQVEVD
-372 REYYRQDGRPTVDFV
+372 REYYRREGRPTVDLV
-387 ASLSNTGR
+387 ASLTNTGR
-395 AGEIFGSEFV
+395 AGEVFGSEFV
-405 DTDGD
+405 DSDGD
-410 GIPDTGLQNV
+410 GVPDLRLENV
-420 PQPANP
+420 PQTSNP
-426 FFGGFGNSW
+426 FFGSFGNSW
-435 GQVFGFDY
+435 GQVFGFNY
-443 INYTLGVSVEIP
+443 MNYTLGVSVEIP
-455 LRNRANEA
+455 LKNRANDAE
-463 QRASLLIEDR
+463 RARILIRDR

-484 MIIVEVRNAYES
+484 MVIVEVRNAYES

-505 AARVARQLS
+505 AAGVARQLS

-541 LSQSQVQELR
+541 LSQAQVQELR

-563 EKAMYTIVDS
+563 EKAMYTIVDN